1 MRGGAEAIATC
12 PDLSPLTVL
21 HRASGIGRRP
31 SLHRLTAVPPEPRTS
46 AHRAGSTRHRASR
59 TVRAVEPED

>member
-1 MRGGAEAIATC
+1 MRGGAEAIAIC
-12 PDLSPLTVL
+12 PDPAPLTVL
-21 HRASGIGRRP
+21 HRTLGIGRRP

-59 TVRAVEPED
+59 TVRAAEPKH